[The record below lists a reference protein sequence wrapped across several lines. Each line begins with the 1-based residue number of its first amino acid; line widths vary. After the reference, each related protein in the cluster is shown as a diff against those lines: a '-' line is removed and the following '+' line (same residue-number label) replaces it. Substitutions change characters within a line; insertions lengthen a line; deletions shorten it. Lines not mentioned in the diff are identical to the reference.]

1 MRICKAIAVF
11 VLAAAPCLAIDITAC
26 GDAIATRG
34 ATYVLKADLV
44 QSGATPCLTV
54 TAANPANVVIDGNG
68 HSITFDGVAISLGN
82 RDGIEIHDHTFI
94 AAASGHSA
102 SAFTWLAID
111 GSNDS
116 ASNILVHHNVF
127 TMNHDAAPE
136 PYGFFVSNATSDNVE
151 IHHNACNI
159 GGAYHS
165 TCFEVTGSGA
175 KTNWR
180 IHHNTILAT
189 GTSNNRPT
197 GIGLIGTTGADVSY
211 NTIQV
216 NDPGTIGDIDQ
227 MQSISC
233 YACITPNL
241 HHNTIT
247 EYGTHG
253 RVFSVDNVQ
262 GGSIHHNPINLSGD
276 GSGGNLQGIG
286 MRGDTI
292 GVEVYQNVIDARGC
306 AAPGGCGPLWIGNDT
321 NPGDGTFPGGNRIH
335 DNWLYVAGPA
345 TMVGLAFTEDWD
357 PDNRFWNNTISCE
370 GSSHCLEFNPLSHEQ
385 LDGEV
390 AFTAFLDTSDALTIR
405 AELASAI
412 HDIDFC
418 ESTVNG
424 SPLSIGDVD
433 DHNSTLPD
441 GEPGFTSSPCL
452 CEVAGLGCG
461 PEVGARSDAA
471 AEPATTITGAGA
483 FLGSFSIW

>member
-54 TAANPANVVIDGNG
+54 TAANPANIVIDGNG

-94 AAASGHSA
+94 AAASGHST

-136 PYGFFVSNATSDNVE
+136 PYGFFVSNAASDSVE

-159 GGAYHS
+159 GGAYRS

-233 YACITPNL
+233 YNCQDAEL

-253 RVFSVDNVQ
+253 RVFTADNMH
-262 GGSIHHNPINLSGD
+262 GGSIHHNTINLFGD

-286 MRGDTI
+286 MRGDTV

-306 AAPGGCGPLWIGNDT
+306 GSFVSGGCNPMWMGNDV
-321 NPGDGTFPGGNRIH
+321 NDGEDTFPSGNRIH
-335 DNWLYVAGPA
+335 DNRLYVDG
-345 TMVGLAFTEDWD
+345 TSQMVALAFSEDWE
-357 PDNRFWNNTISCE
+357 PDNRFWNMTISCE
-370 GSSHCLEFNPLSHEQ
+370 GDSHCLEINPLNHEQ

-390 AFTAFLDTSDALTIR
+390 AFSNFLNSSSYATIR
-405 AELASAI
+405 AEGAGAI
-412 HDIDFC
+412 HDMNFC
-418 ESTVNG
+418 ASTVNG
-424 SPLSIGDVD
+424 SPLSASDVNDVD
-433 DHNSTLPD
+433 TSLPS
-441 GEPGFTSSPCL
+441 GEPVFTTSPCR
-452 CEVAGLGCG
+452 CETEGLGCG
-461 PEVGARSDAA
+461 STVGARSDGADLTVDGS
-471 AEPATTITGAGA
+471 ATVTGR
-483 FLGSFSIW
+483 FTLQ